1 MHLEFESG
9 NETYMNMRM
18 LEYCSIIHR
27 KFRKP
32 VEQHLIFLGEKPSTM
47 KNSIHFLDLS
57 YEFKIHNLSEISY
70 KNFINSNQ
78 PEEVI
83 LSILADRDDL
93 SAEEIIQLIL
103 KRLIQLKKDSLA
115 TQKFIRQLEII
126 SKLRNL
132 QELTTKTIDNMSI
145 SYDITTDVRF
155 KQGIEQGAAIK
166 SIIAIRNIL
175 KEKII
180 TDSKKIALIL
190 DISIPFVESTKEALK
205 QEVAIT
211 KALSVKRA
219 RVDTVAK
226 KYKVSKLFVKALREL
241 LKKKDK

>member
-1 MHLEFESG
+1 
-9 NETYMNMRM
+9 
-18 LEYCSIIHR
+18 
-27 KFRKP
+27 
-32 VEQHLIFLGEKPSTM
+32 
-47 KNSIHFLDLS
+47 
-57 YEFKIHNLSEISY
+57 
-70 KNFINSNQ
+70 
-78 PEEVI
+78 
-83 LSILADRDDL
+83 
-93 SAEEIIQLIL
+93 
-103 KRLIQLKKDSLA
+103 
-115 TQKFIRQLEII
+115 
-126 SKLRNL
+126 
-132 QELTTKTIDNMSI
+132 MSI